1 MGELISI
8 LAAVLGLIAGIVVF
22 YFFSKKQ
29 SSPQESQS
37 LLMLQ
42 QQLAEIR
49 QAMDQKMGES
59 TKIMQSQFSESAKII
74 RNVTE
79 RLTKLDETNRQVVN
93 FADQLKNLQDILKN
107 PKQRGIL
114 GEYYLETVLK
124 NVLPPGSYQ
133 MQYAF
138 SDGVIVDAVVFVDK
152 RIIPIDSKFSL
163 ENYNRIL
170 EARDAMEKKRY
181 EQAFVADLKIRIDET
196 SKYVKPEEN
205 TMDFAFMFI
214 PSEAVYYDLLINK
227 VGAVADDTRNL
238 INYAG
243 QKRVIV
249 VSPTSFLAY
258 LQTVLQ
264 GLKNQK
270 ISEQTQDIVKQVE
283 KFIINEKPDIVAIEL
298 DKKRFYAILNKTKL
312 SFKDIFQMGVKPFLI
327 NLIGAYVEKKLGK
340 FVGVSPGSEMKKAIE
355 LVKKHNLKLSFI
367 DQDVS
372 ITMKKLSK
380 AITIGVVFKFMWNI
394 IRVTVFRKKDIEIFD
409 IRKVPSSKI
418 IDNILEKV
426 KEKYPG
432 IYKVL
437 IEERNDVMAKNL
449 YKIMREYN
457 NKKIFAI
464 VGAGHESEI
473 INILKR
479 IEA

>member
-1 MGELISI
+1 MDCYKNLYILGTSHISI
-8 LAAVLGLIAGIVVF
+8 
-22 YFFSKKQ
+22 
-29 SSPQESQS
+29 
-37 LLMLQ
+37 
-42 QQLAEIR
+42 
-49 QAMDQKMGES
+49 
-59 TKIMQSQFSESAKII
+59 
-74 RNVTE
+74 
-79 RLTKLDETNRQVVN
+79 
-93 FADQLKNLQDILKN
+93 
-107 PKQRGIL
+107 
-114 GEYYLETVLK
+114 
-124 NVLPPGSYQ
+124 
-133 MQYAF
+133 
-138 SDGVIVDAVVFVDK
+138 
-152 RIIPIDSKFSL
+152 DSV
-163 ENYNRIL
+163 R
-170 EARDAMEKKRY
+170 
-181 EQAFVADLKIRIDET
+181 
-196 SKYVKPEEN
+196 
-205 TMDFAFMFI
+205 
-214 PSEAVYYDLLINK
+214 
-227 VGAVADDTRNL
+227 
-238 INYAG
+238 
-243 QKRVIV
+243 
-249 VSPTSFLAY
+249 
-258 LQTVLQ
+258 
-264 GLKNQK
+264 
-270 ISEQTQDIVKQVE
+270 QVE